1 MYYVNQKITIDKDFS
16 TMPNQLYPVLNIIS
30 DLAFELSE
38 KGIILVCSDKIQ
50 KFLLTEAE
58 FQLVNKFLMF
68 SPKNFPNIVFHLCRL
83 H

>member
-58 FQLVNKFLMF
+58 IPIGKQIFDVF
-68 SPKNFPNIVFHLCRL
+68 PKEFPNIVFHQCRL